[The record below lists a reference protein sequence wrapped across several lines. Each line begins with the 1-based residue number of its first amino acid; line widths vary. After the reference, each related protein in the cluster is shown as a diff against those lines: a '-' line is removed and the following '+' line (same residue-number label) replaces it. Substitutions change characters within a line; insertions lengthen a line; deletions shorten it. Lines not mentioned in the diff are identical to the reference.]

1 MIILLKYNYD
11 MARRRIRRIVGIIIL
26 LLSLALLIWGFWPL
40 AQVTRVIPVPPSD
53 MQLPTPQSLWW
64 ASALFA

>member
-1 MIILLKYNYD
+1 MIILLMYNYD
-11 MARRRIRRIVGIIIL
+11 MARRRTRRILGIIIL

-40 AQVTRVIPVPPSD
+40 AQVTRLIPVPQSD

-64 ASALFA
+64 AWALFA